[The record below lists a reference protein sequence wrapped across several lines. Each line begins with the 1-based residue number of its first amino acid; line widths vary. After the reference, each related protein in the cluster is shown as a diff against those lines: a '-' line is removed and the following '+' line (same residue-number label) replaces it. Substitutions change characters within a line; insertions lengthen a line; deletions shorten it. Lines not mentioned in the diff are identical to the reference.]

1 MIKNEEK
8 ILQRKYIKT
17 KTGVYERLEPSE
29 ECPEVEDNHW
39 LLVVNGIINKHSDPI
54 IAEDDTIENLCD
66 EFVLYDNQF
75 KTYEVFDKKVITFN
89 WLKNHLEIYKG
100 MTIYGAIW
108 TSKGLEFVAKMN
120 SDGSLYLIYELLFN
134 ESTI

>member
-1 MIKNEEK
+1 M
-8 ILQRKYIKT
+8 KYIKT

-54 IAEDDTIENLCD
+54 ISEDDTIEMLCD
-66 EFVLYDNQF
+66 EFVLYDNQL
-75 KTYEVFDKKVITFN
+75 KTYGVFDKKVITFK
-89 WLKNHLEIYKG
+89 WIKNHLEIYKG

-120 SDGSLYLIYELLFN
+120 ADGSLSLIYELLFN